1 MYVCC
6 LDRGKK
12 RDRNR
17 KEPAEQQTKMK
28 RKLTESEESVG
39 ITRVA
44 AEIVPIVPIEIVPI
58 VPIVPI
64 PRNLS
69 DDEKWR
75 NLDFRSEWRS
85 LIYWESVYRYHWR
98 DYVLR
103 KMNGSDHQTLTLPN
117 ENHDE
122 SMKDCAIDRLI
133 ARQKYNKAFDV
144 ATGSSFLSF
153 MPSVMIRSFDK
164 RLIIAAAG
172 FFPSETQ
179 KKG

>member
-1 MYVCC
+1 M
-6 LDRGKK
+6 
-12 RDRNR
+12 
-17 KEPAEQQTKMK
+17 PAKQQTKMK

-44 AEIVPIVPIEIVPI
+44 AEIVPIPL
-58 VPIVPI
+58 
-64 PRNLS
+64 NLS
-69 DDEKWR
+69 DDEKWMY
-75 NLDFRSEWRS
+75 LDFRRKWRS
-85 LIYWESVYRYHWR
+85 LIFLEKMYRYHWR
-98 DYVLR
+98 DYVLQ
-103 KMNGSDHQTLTLPN
+103 KMAGCDYETLTIPIG
-117 ENHDE
+117 NHDE
-122 SMKDCAIDRLI
+122 NMKDCAIERLI
-133 ARQKYNKAFDV
+133 ERQHYNKAFDV